1 MLSPKAE
8 RWMRGGLRSGL
19 FGLLVLAL
27 PGCEGVRE
35 QLGLG
40 KRPPDEFAVVTKA
53 PLALPPE
60 FTLRPPKP
68 GAPRPQEQQPS
79 EVARGALTQGRAG
92 RAVPSLAAGR
102 GAGEQALL
110 KQAGAERA
118 DPKIR
123 EVVNRESSQFAEREV
138 SFADK
143 LIFWRAPEPPG
154 SAVDPQKEAQRLRDN
169 AAQGKTVT
177 EGETPVI
184 KRRQR
189 GLLEGIF

>member
-1 MLSPKAE
+1 
-8 RWMRGGLRSGL
+8 MRGDWRCGLA
-19 FGLLVLAL
+19 GLLLLGL

-68 GAPRPQEQQPS
+68 GAPRPQEQPPS
-79 EVARGALTQGRAG
+79 ETARRALTQGRTLPNFAIG
-92 RAVPSLAAGR
+92 RSP
-102 GAGEQALL
+102 GEQALL
-110 KQAGAERA
+110 KQAGGERA

-123 EVVNRESSQFAEREV
+123 EVVNRETSQFAERDV

-143 LIFWRAPEPPG
+143 LIFWRAPEPLG
-154 SAVDPQKEAQRLRDN
+154 NVVDAQKEAQRLRDN
-169 AAQGKTVT
+169 AAQGKAST

-184 KRRQR
+184 RRRQR